1 MRIATYTSY
10 DIMSKKTTYG
20 MKEYWEAMGHEVCPY
35 IIDCN
40 PVDVFAFNT
49 KHYQMYSNALN
60 FAEDIEADII
70 FFDNLLNVPEYLL
83 AELEVRPNYKPKV
96 IFMFAY
102 RESYKAESR
111 AKVLSK
117 LVGMPQVK
125 FALIESAIGPDIIPP
140 KNANIYG
147 LGTKKCKIIYDRIN
161 EDPSEFKRDKVAAR
175 IKYGLPLNKFTLL
188 FFGRLTYS
196 KGVDVLAKAMKKLGD
211 EAFLFMSAHNRS
223 SSPLDFDF
231 NPHEVFD
238 DMSNVKFIEG
248 VIPNDE
254 LGEVYSSCDAAVIP
268 YRWTYTYGTSGIP
281 FQAAMADRP
290 FISPDIYPI
299 SEFTTKYKL
308 GPIFKSEN
316 VDSLVE
322 AIRFTKNNYKHIVEN
337 AQFEDFVAHTTTIKQ
352 MSELVVS
359 E

>member
-1 MRIATYTSY
+1 MRIATYTTH
-10 DIMSKKTTYG
+10 DIMSLKTTYG
-20 MKEYWEAMGHEVCPY
+20 MKDYWEEMGHEVFPY
-35 IIDCN
+35 IISCN

-49 KHYQMYSNALN
+49 KHYQMYSNALDH
-60 FAEDIEADII
+60 AEKVRADVI

-83 AELEVRPNYKPKV
+83 AELEVRPEYKPKV

-111 AKVLSK
+111 AKVLSR
-117 LVGMPQVK
+117 LVDMPQVK
-125 FALIESAIGPDIIPP
+125 FALIESAIGPDIMPP

-147 LGTKKCKIIYDRIN
+147 LGTRKCKIIYDRIN
-161 EDPSEFKRDKVAAR
+161 EDPSEFKRDK
-175 IKYGLPLNKFTLL
+175 IKSRMNYGLPLEAFILL

-196 KGVDVLAKAMKKLGD
+196 KGIDVLAKAMEKLGS
-211 EAFLFMSAHNRS
+211 EVFLFMSAHNRS

-231 NPHEVFD
+231 DPHKVFD
-238 DMSNVKFIEG
+238 SMRNVKFMEG
-248 VIPNDE
+248 VVPNDK
-254 LGEVYSSCDAAVIP
+254 LGEVYSACDAAVIP

-281 FQAAMADRP
+281 FQAAMANRP

-308 GPIFKSEN
+308 GPIFKSED

-322 AIRFTKNNYKHIVEN
+322 AIRFTKNNYKHIIKN
-337 AQFEDFVAHTTTIKQ
+337 AQFEDFIAHTTTIKQ
-352 MSELVVS
+352 MAELVVS